1 MLEFMTGRKKIKRVT
16 VFLLAA
22 LFAAAALSGCT
33 KKEEQP
39 TQIVFT
45 TDFSDDEIFRID
57 SLNCTVPEANIYMY
71 TAEDQ
76 YTDVFGSEIW
86 NTDIRGS
93 MLLDELKDVTLARLA
108 QIKAMALLAASRSIE
123 LDEAEEQK
131 VHDAAEKYIS
141 GLDPTCIAKLAISQ
155 ETVEKMYRDYALA
168 EKVYDSITAN
178 VNPEISDDEA
188 RTIKVKHILIKT
200 YESDE
205 EGNKTAF
212 GTERKNAAFQKAV
225 SIRKEAVSEGADFD
239 ALIEKYS
246 DDNTSEYVFGK
257 GTMPE
262 KFEEAAFELGT
273 DEISDVVQTDYGFH
287 IIKCISTFDRDE
299 TDANKQRLLKQRK
312 KEAFNATYEEFI
324 KTLHSNL
331 NSKLWDSLDF
341 HVDDEIRTTNFFD
354 VYNEVFNAAG

>member
-1 MLEFMTGRKKIKRVT
+1 MP
-16 VFLLAA
+16 
-22 LFAAAALSGCT
+22 LSGCGKT
-33 KKEEQP
+33 ENEA
-39 TQIVFT
+39 TQIVLTTEFT
-45 TDFSDDEIFRID
+45 DNEIFRID
-57 SLNCTVPEANIYMY
+57 NLNCTVPEANIYMY

-76 YTDVFGSEIW
+76 YTNVFGKEIW
-86 NTDIRGS
+86 NADIKNS

-108 QIKAMALLAASRSIE
+108 QIKAMALLAGSRSIE
-123 LDEAEEQK
+123 LDEEEKQK
-131 VHDAAEKYIS
+131 VHEAAQKYMA
-141 GLDPTCIAKLAISQ
+141 GLDPASIAKLSIS
-155 ETVEKMYRDYALA
+155 EEIVENMYGDYALA

-200 YESDE
+200 YEADE
-205 EGNKTAF
+205 EGNKTSF
-212 GTERKNAAFQKAV
+212 GTDRKNVAFQKAV
-225 SIRKEAVSEGADFD
+225 AIRKEAVSEGADFD
-239 ALIEKYS
+239 ALIDKYS
-246 DDNTSEYVFGK
+246 EDTTAEYVFGK

-299 TDANKQRLLKQRK
+299 TDANKQRILKQRK

-341 HVDDEIRTTNFFD
+341 SIDDEINTTNFFD
-354 VYNEVFNAAG
+354 VYNEVFNVVG

>member
-1 MLEFMTGRKKIKRVT
+1 MAGLIAVSN
-16 VFLLAA
+16 
-22 LFAAAALSGCT
+22 LSGCA
-33 KKEEQP
+33 KKDEEP
-39 TQIVFT
+39 TQIVLT
-45 TDFSDDEIFRID
+45 TDFSEDEIFRID
-57 SLNCTVPEANIYMY
+57 NLNCTVPEANIYMY

-76 YTDVFGSEIW
+76 YTDVFGKEIW

-108 QIKAMALLAASRSIE
+108 QIKAMALLAASRSVE
-123 LDEAEEQK
+123 LDEEETAK
-131 VHDAAEKYIS
+131 VHEAAQKYIA
-141 GLDPTCIAKLAISQ
+141 GLDPMCIAKLAIS
-155 ETVEKMYRDYALA
+155 EEKVEQMYRDYALA
-168 EKVYDSITAN
+168 DKVYDSITAN

-205 EGNKTAF
+205 EGNKTIF
-212 GTERKNAAFQKAV
+212 GTDRRNAAFEKAV
-225 SIRKEAVSEGADFD
+225 AIRKEAVAEGADFE
-239 ALIEKYS
+239 ALIDKYS
-246 DDNTSEYVFGK
+246 EDTTAEYVFGK

-262 KFEEAAFELGT
+262 KFEEAAFQLGT

-299 TDANKQRLLKQRK
+299 TDANKQRILKQRK

-331 NSKLWDSLDF
+331 NNKLWDSLDF
-341 HVDDEIRTTNFFD
+341 SIDDEIKTTNFFD

>member
-1 MLEFMTGRKKIKRVT
+1 MFKSVLSRKKINKLIPFFMAGLIAVSN
-16 VFLLAA
+16 
-22 LFAAAALSGCT
+22 LSGCA
-33 KKEEQP
+33 KKEEEP

-57 SLNCTVPEANIYMY
+57 NLNCTVPEANIYMY

-76 YTDVFGSEIW
+76 YTGVFGKEIW
-86 NTDIRGS
+86 NTDIRDA
-93 MLLDELKDVTLARLA
+93 MLLDKLKEVTLARLA

-123 LDEAEEQK
+123 LDEEENGKVQEAAQK
-131 VHDAAEKYIS
+131 YMA
-141 GLDPTCIAKLAISQ
+141 GLDPMSIAKLSISE
-155 ETVEKMYRDYALA
+155 ETVEQMYRDYALA
-168 EKVYDSITAN
+168 EKVYESITAN

-205 EGNKTAF
+205 EGHKTIF
-212 GTERKNAAFQKAV
+212 STERKNSAFEKAV
-225 SIRKEAVSEGADFD
+225 SIRKEAVAEGADFD
-239 ALIEKYS
+239 ALIDKYS
-246 DDNTSEYVFGK
+246 EDTTSEYVFGK

-262 KFEEAAFELGT
+262 KFEEAAFQLGT

-299 TDANKQRLLKQRK
+299 TDANKQRILKQRK

-341 HVDDEIRTTNFFD
+341 AIDDEITTTNFFD
-354 VYNEVFNAAG
+354 IYNEVFNAAG